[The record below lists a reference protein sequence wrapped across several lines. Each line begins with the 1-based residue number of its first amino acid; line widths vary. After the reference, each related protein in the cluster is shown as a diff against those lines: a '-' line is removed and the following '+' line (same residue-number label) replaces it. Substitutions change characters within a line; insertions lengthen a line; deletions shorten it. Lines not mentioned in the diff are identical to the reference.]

1 MVNSSPSAELPTS
14 NAGRGAGP
22 SDDGA
27 DEVFGRLTR
36 LASLALRTPLAAIA
50 LIDHGRLL
58 VRGHVGMPE
67 PWANDNSVALPHAI
81 FRHTLATSKPFV
93 VEDTT
98 RHPLMR
104 DMVLSDEWRQAA
116 YCGVPIVLDGRRVAG
131 VIFVME
137 SRPRQWAQREIAFLQ
152 DLANSAATEIE
163 KRLGIPA
170 SGESGRPVRLNITA
184 PASEGVLLLDSEWHI
199 RSINARAT
207 AILGRAESEL
217 SGRSLLAVFPS
228 LVGSLFH
235 HEYVRAFS
243 EQSPIEL
250 EAWCG
255 TLGLWMESRAY
266 PVEDGLAVHLRDV
279 SARRNA
285 EEALRQSEARYRSVF
300 QESHDPIL
308 FTAADGTI
316 IECNRAALHSFGYSR
331 DELFRM
337 QLGELLVDED
347 LEALQERAD
356 SNGSVADHDTKL
368 RAKGDEPRPVRL
380 TLSAR
385 RAADGEVIGW
395 QATIRPAPPAVS
407 AGAGGDAFRDPLTGL
422 ANRAVFLD
430 RLDRLFLMA
439 QRRDGYRFAI
449 LFVDLDRFKIV
460 NDTLGHLAGDE
471 LLTTVARRLESCL
484 RQEDS
489 VARLGGDEFGILL
502 DSVED
507 VRDSTR
513 VAERINQELALPIRI
528 GPREV
533 AASASIGIAFSDQS
547 HDRPG
552 QVLADADAA
561 MYRAKAGG
569 GARYEVFDTEM
580 HLRAIAQLQLEADL
594 RRAVRNNEF
603 VIHYQPILT
612 LESGEIAGFE
622 ALLRWLHPERGL
634 LHPIEF
640 VDVADQ
646 TGLAND
652 MGWMVLEHASN
663 LAQTWLDRAP
673 GLTLDLGISVNVT
686 PRQIEDVALIP
697 RIDELLERSG
707 LPPGML
713 RLELTESALM
723 NEVESLQEALGELR
737 QRGVEIGL
745 DNFGTGFSSLSYM
758 QRLQIATLKIDR
770 TFLRSIDRATNHRAV
785 IESALGIGRAL
796 GIDVI
801 AAGVE
806 SLDQLTELR
815 RLGLQYAQ
823 GYLLCEPLDAES
835 ATDLMLERAQV

>member
-1 MVNSSPSAELPTS
+1 MVNSSPSPESPTS
-14 NAGRGAGP
+14 HTVAGAGP
-22 SDDGA
+22 PDDGA
-27 DEVFGRLTR
+27 DEAFGRLTR

-67 PWANDNSVALPHAI
+67 PWANDGTVALPHAI

-116 YCGVPIVLDGRRVAG
+116 YCGVPIVLDGRRVVG

-137 SRPRQWAQREIAFLQ
+137 ARPRQWAQREIAFLQ

-163 KRLGIPA
+163 KRLGIPSA
-170 SGESGRPVRLNITA
+170 GESARPVKLTITA

-217 SGRSLLAVFPS
+217 SGRSLLTVFPS

-337 QLGELLVDED
+337 QLGELFVDED
-347 LEALQERAD
+347 LEALQEQAD

-395 QATIRPAPPAVS
+395 QATIRPAPPPVD
-407 AGAGGDAFRDPLTGL
+407 AGTGGDAFRDPLTGL

-449 LFVDLDRFKIV
+449 LFIDLDRFKIV

-547 HDRPG
+547 HDRAD

-640 VDVADQ
+640 VEVADQ
-646 TGLAND
+646 TGLVND

-686 PRQIEDVALIP
+686 PRQIEDVELIP

-745 DNFGTGFSSLSYM
+745 DNFGTGFSSLQYM

>member
-1 MVNSSPSAELPTS
+1 MVNSSPSAESPTS
-14 NAGRGAGP
+14 KTVAGAGTP
-22 SDDGA
+22 DDGA
-27 DEVFGRLTR
+27 DEAFGRLTR

-67 PWANDNSVALPHAI
+67 PWANDGTVALPHAI

-116 YCGVPIVLDGRRVAG
+116 YCGVPIVLDGRRVVG

-170 SGESGRPVRLNITA
+170 AAESPRPMKLNITA

-347 LEALQERAD
+347 VEAFQEQTD

-385 RAADGEVIGW
+385 RAADGDIVGW
-395 QATIRPAPPAVS
+395 QATIRPAPPAID
-407 AGAGGDAFRDPLTGL
+407 AGAGGDAFRDSLTGL

-449 LFVDLDRFKIV
+449 LFIDLDRFKIV

-547 HDRPG
+547 HNRAD

-686 PRQIEDVALIP
+686 PRQIEDVELIP

-707 LPPGML
+707 LPAGML

-745 DNFGTGFSSLSYM
+745 DNFGTGFSSLRYM

>member
-1 MVNSSPSAELPTS
+1 
-14 NAGRGAGP
+14 
-22 SDDGA
+22 
-27 DEVFGRLTR
+27 
-36 LASLALRTPLAAIA
+36 
-50 LIDHGRLL
+50 
-58 VRGHVGMPE
+58 
-67 PWANDNSVALPHAI
+67 
-81 FRHTLATSKPFV
+81 
-93 VEDTT
+93 
-98 RHPLMR
+98 
-104 DMVLSDEWRQAA
+104 
-116 YCGVPIVLDGRRVAG
+116 
-131 VIFVME
+131 
-137 SRPRQWAQREIAFLQ
+137 
-152 DLANSAATEIE
+152 
-163 KRLGIPA
+163 
-170 SGESGRPVRLNITA
+170 
-184 PASEGVLLLDSEWHI
+184 
-199 RSINARAT
+199 
-207 AILGRAESEL
+207 
-217 SGRSLLAVFPS
+217 
-228 LVGSLFH
+228 
-235 HEYVRAFS
+235 
-243 EQSPIEL
+243 
-250 EAWCG
+250 
-255 TLGLWMESRAY
+255 
-266 PVEDGLAVHLRDV
+266 
-279 SARRNA
+279 
-285 EEALRQSEARYRSVF
+285 
-300 QESHDPIL
+300 
-308 FTAADGTI
+308 
-316 IECNRAALHSFGYSR
+316 
-331 DELFRM
+331 
-337 QLGELLVDED
+337 
-347 LEALQERAD
+347 
-356 SNGSVADHDTKL
+356 VADHDTKL

-385 RAADGEVIGW
+385 RAADGDIVGW
-395 QATIRPAPPAVS
+395 QATIRPAPPAID
-407 AGAGGDAFRDPLTGL
+407 AGAGGDAFRDSLTGL

-449 LFVDLDRFKIV
+449 LFIDLDRFKIV

-547 HDRPG
+547 HNRAD

-686 PRQIEDVALIP
+686 PRQIEDVELIP

-707 LPPGML
+707 LPAGML

-745 DNFGTGFSSLSYM
+745 DNFGTGFSSLRYM